1 LDYQGDLD
9 KDDIVTKKAGSP
21 LKQPEKVKVE
31 LPSIKIPIV
40 KRAFEKGLGPKM

>member
-1 LDYQGDLD
+1 LNYEGDLD

-40 KRAFEKGLGPKM
+40 KRVFEKGLGPKM